1 MVSLLPILWSRP
13 RVPATGTE
21 SPETMIQLSEKQE
34 PCRLAIARITHG
46 HSALI
51 VGNKATDGVRV
62 VGIYE
67 PDKALA
73 SRFRERYDLPTEL
86 FYDNL
91 EDMLK
96 ATRPEAVAAFGSI

>member
-1 MVSLLPILWSRP
+1 MP
-13 RVPATGTE
+13 
-21 SPETMIQLSEKQE
+21 LSGKQE
-34 PCRLAIARITHG
+34 PLRLAIARITHG
-46 HSALI
+46 HSAWI
-51 VGNKATDGVRV
+51 FGNKATDAVRV

-96 ATRPEAVAAFGSI
+96 ATRSEEHTSELQSLMRSSYAVFCLKKK